1 MKLKKMIQ
9 KISDWTRERIGFD
22 GLLHFAVCAIMTA
35 LIKATAE
42 PTLAEKGALLAVVAV
57 AMIGIGKEIYDRRT
71 DKGCAEFKD
80 VACDLVGIIVGVI

>member
-1 MKLKKMIQ
+1 MIQ
-9 KISDWTRERIGFD
+9 KMSDWVKTNIGFD

-42 PTLAEKGALLAVVAV
+42 PTLAEKGALLAVIVVAL
-57 AMIGIGKEIYDRRT
+57 IGIGKEIWDRRT
-71 DKGCAEFKD
+71 GKGCAEFKD